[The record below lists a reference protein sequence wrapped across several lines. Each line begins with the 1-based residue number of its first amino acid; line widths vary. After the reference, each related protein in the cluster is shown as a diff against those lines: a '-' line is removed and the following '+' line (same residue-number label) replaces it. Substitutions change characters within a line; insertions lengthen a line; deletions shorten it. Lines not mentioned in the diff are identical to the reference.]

1 MPFDDPE
8 STFGAYY
15 DALFSRVP
23 ILSQN
28 IHYIKFS
35 KLEEDRPTSEEL
47 AKSIAEEY
55 EEQLMVALADE
66 VASGGKPKFDLILL
80 GMGPDGTFSQPCCPV
95 HY

>member
-28 IHYIKFS
+28 IHSIKFS
-35 KLEEDRPTSEEL
+35 KLEEDGRLSEEL
-47 AKSIAEEY
+47 AKSIAVEY
-55 EEQLMVALADE
+55 EEQLMVAFADE

-80 GMGPDGTFSQPCCPV
+80 GMGPDGTFSLHRCSV